1 MYRQLGSGGPQTNRS
16 PWAWSLSALRWG
28 LLGVLGL
35 SPISCGWF
43 GDRGGG
49 GRLGLGQLIW
59 RSDFPP

>member
-35 SPISCGWF
+35 GPISCGWF
-43 GDRGGG
+43 GDEVGEE
-49 GRLGLGQLIW
+49 GLAW
-59 RSDFPP
+59 AS